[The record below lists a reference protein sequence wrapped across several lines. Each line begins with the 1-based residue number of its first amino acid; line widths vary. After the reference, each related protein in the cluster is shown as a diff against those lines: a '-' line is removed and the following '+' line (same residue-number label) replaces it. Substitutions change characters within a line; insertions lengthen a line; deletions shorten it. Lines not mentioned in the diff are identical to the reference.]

1 MTVDGPRSVVVVGGG
16 PVGLVTALALKRAG
30 FAVTVIEKATEL
42 HAEPRAST
50 FHAPTLE
57 LLDRLGLAAR
67 LLDEGR
73 PAPQWQYQIA
83 ETGERVV
90 FDYGLIADQTPY
102 PFRLQC
108 EQFRLVRAA
117 GEVLDRE
124 APGAIVLGAEA
135 SGISQDRSGVS
146 IDFRRG
152 GTAETIR
159 ADFAIA
165 ADGAASMVRTSLGV
179 GFAGETYPAVSF
191 TVGISY
197 PFEQRLTNLVGV
209 NYFWSDHGPFSMFRT
224 KSMWRVGWSPPP
236 GATDE
241 EALSDGVVQAKL
253 AKIHRE
259 GAPYDLHLARVY
271 RVHKRVADRFNIGRI
286 FLAGDAAHLN
296 SPSGGFGLNGGVHD
310 AFELTSALTA
320 VANGASD
327 DRLDRYTRRRR
338 SAAVE
343 DVHATSDANYKR
355 HREKDPA
362 KRRELLAD
370 LQAIAADRDRH
381 RAFLLDNSLI
391 NSWRRSSALP

>member
-1 MTVDGPRSVVVVGGG
+1 MTADGSRSVIVVGGG

-30 FAVTVIEKATEL
+30 FTVTVLEKATEL

-57 LLDRLGLAAR
+57 LLDRLGLTAR

-73 PAPQWQYQIA
+73 PAPQWQYQVA

-90 FDYGLIADQTPY
+90 FDFGLIADQTPY

-117 GEVLDRE
+117 GDVLNRE

-135 SGISQDRSGVS
+135 TGITQDPTGVAVEY
-146 IDFRRG
+146 RHA
-152 GTAETIR
+152 GTTKTAR
-159 ADFAIA
+159 AVWAIA
-165 ADGAASMVRTSLGV
+165 ADGASSMVRTALGV

-197 PFEQRLTNLVGV
+197 PFEDRIKNLVGV

-224 KSMWRVGWSPPP
+224 RSMWRVGWSPPP
-236 GATDE
+236 GVSDQET
-241 EALSDGVVQAKL
+241 LSDAVVQAKL
-253 AKIHRE
+253 AKICPS

-310 AFELTSALTA
+310 AFELTWALTTI
-320 VANGASD
+320 ANGGSD
-327 DRLDRYTRRRR
+327 DALDRYTRRRR
-338 SAAVE
+338 SAAIE

-362 KRRELLAD
+362 RRMELLAE
-370 LQAIAADRDRH
+370 LRAIAADRDRH

-391 NSWRRSSALP
+391 NSWRRSSALA

>member
-1 MTVDGPRSVVVVGGG
+1 MNGRGAQSVVIIGGG
-16 PVGLVTALALKRAG
+16 PVGLVAALALKRAG
-30 FAVTVIEKATEL
+30 FNVTVLEKATEL

-57 LLDRLGLAAR
+57 LLDRLGLTAR

-90 FDYGLIADQTPY
+90 FDYGVIADLTPY

-117 GEVLDRE
+117 GEALERE
-124 APGAIVLGAEA
+124 APGTVRFGAEA
-135 SGISQDRSGVS
+135 SSITQDADGVTVHFRQTDRLETLRS
-146 IDFRRG
+146 DW
-152 GTAETIR
+152 
-159 ADFAIA
+159 AIA
-165 ADGAASMVRTSLGV
+165 ADGASSMVRTALGI
-179 GFAGETYPAVSF
+179 GFEGETYPAVSF

-197 PFEQRLTNLVGV
+197 PFDTALKTLVGV
-209 NYFWSDHGPFSMFRT
+209 NYFWSDHGPFSMFHT

-241 EALSDGVVQAKL
+241 ETLSDDVVQAKL
-253 AKIHRE
+253 AKIHPA
-259 GAPYDLHLARVY
+259 GAPYQLHLARVY
-271 RVHKRVADRFNIGRI
+271 RVHKRVADTFDLGRI
-286 FLAGDAAHLN
+286 FLTGDAAHLN

-310 AFELTSALTA
+310 AFELATALTS
-320 VANGASD
+320 VADGGPRDLLA
-327 DRLDRYTRRRR
+327 RYTRRRR
-338 SAAVE
+338 SAAIE

-362 KRRELLAD
+362 KRRELLRE
-370 LQAIAADRDRH
+370 LQAIAADPDRH